1 MAKARGQGSGSG
13 TPRRRTIQLQPEA
26 LDDLKHWVRQDRRI
40 AAKALD
46 LIEAARR
53 DPFAGLGKP
62 EPLRNLGPD
71 VWSRRIT
78 QEDRLVYRVTD
89 THIDVLQARYHY

>member
-1 MAKARGQGSGSG
+1 MAKARSVEGGGG
-13 TPRRRTIQLQPEA
+13 TPERRTIQLQPEA
-26 LDDLKHWVRQDRRI
+26 LADLKYWVQQDRRI
-40 AAKALD
+40 ATKALD